1 VGVVW
6 VFKRVTGK
14 LYKFVE
20 ALSVLFVAGMVGTIC
35 YVVFMRYIVNKAPR
49 WGEEVALECMVWFAL
64 LSSSLAI
71 WDDRHIRVTA
81 WDMVLSK
88 KALRLLD
95 LTAHLF
101 LFGIIAMMFCYSIP
115 LLKIVAP
122 SRMSGTG
129 ISYAYMYGALP
140 VSSVFMLIATIER
153 LGDIFGGKS

>member
-1 VGVVW
+1 MR
-6 VFKRVTGK
+6 VFKKLTRM

-20 ALSVLFVAGMVGTIC
+20 ALSVFFVAGMVITVC
-35 YVVFMRYIVNKAPR
+35 YIVLARYVLNNAPR

-81 WDMVLSK
+81 WDMTLSK
-88 KALRLLD
+88 KALRILD
-95 LTAHLF
+95 LVAHVMLF
-101 LFGIIAMMFCYSIP
+101 VIIVLIFYYSIP
-115 LLKIVAP
+115 LLRIVAR

-129 ISYAYMYGALP
+129 ISYVYLYGAVP
-140 VSSVFMLIATIER
+140 VSSVFMLIATMER